1 MNSKTMISIFIG
13 VVIIIGVLVFVF
25 FSETKPEPKILPPP
39 DYEINFTYSDIE
51 KIQQTLR
58 THDILVSNPTEI
70 TDHTVD
76 QYCTYF
82 DDDDV
87 QQFVKYCT
95 TTSVI
100 DSNGNSI
107 GNINIGGTVDESV
120 VALALIETGTLDS
133 KQSEISVIFKT
144 MIESLVCDCW
154 DQLQPGDFES
164 SDDWIN
170 ATVNRYSD
178 SGKTT
183 IESKINGLDHKQL
196 ILEITSTENSYLWT
210 LIIVK

>member
-1 MNSKTMISIFIG
+1 MNSKTMVLLFTG
-13 VVIIIGVLVFVF
+13 MVIVLGVLGFI
-25 FSETKPEPKILPPP
+25 FSFETKSEPKVLPPP
-39 DYEINFTYSDIE
+39 DYEINFTYDDIE

-70 TDHTVD
+70 TDRTVD

-82 DDDDV
+82 DDDHV
-87 QQFVKYCT
+87 QKFVKYCT
-95 TTSVI
+95 TTSII
-100 DSNGNSI
+100 DSNGSSI
-107 GNINIGGTVDESV
+107 GNINIGGTADESV
-120 VALALIETGTLDS
+120 MALALIETATLDS
-133 KQSEISVIFKT
+133 KRDEISVIFET
-144 MIESLVCDCW
+144 MIESFVCDCW

-196 ILEITSTENSYLWT
+196 ILEITSTEYQYLWT

>member
-1 MNSKTMISIFIG
+1 MIPIFIG
-13 VVIIIGVLVFVF
+13 VVIMIGVLVFLF
-25 FSETKPEPKILPPP
+25 SSETKPEPKLPPPP

-70 TDHTVD
+70 ADHTVD

-82 DDDDV
+82 DDDNI
-87 QQFVKYCT
+87 QKFVNYCA
-95 TTSVI
+95 TTSII
-100 DSNGNSI
+100 DSDGNSI
-107 GNINIGGTVDESV
+107 GNINIGGTVDESTM
-120 VALALIETGTLDS
+120 ALAIIETGALNS
-133 KQSEISVIFKT
+133 KKAEISVIFKT
-144 MIESLVCDCW
+144 MIEVLVCDCW

-164 SDDWIN
+164 SDDWID

-178 SGKTT
+178 SDKTT